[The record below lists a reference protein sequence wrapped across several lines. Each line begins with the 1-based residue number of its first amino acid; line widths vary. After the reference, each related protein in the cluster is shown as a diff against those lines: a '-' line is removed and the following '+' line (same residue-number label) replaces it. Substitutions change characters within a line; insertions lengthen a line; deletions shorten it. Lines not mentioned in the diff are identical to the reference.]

1 MIHIISFVFDGWQE
15 AFHGKITD
23 TTFEP
28 HFLRVN
34 VCLTG
39 PSACYVW
46 LNYVSPTSGHAFSS
60 TGLRRSII
68 LP

>member
-1 MIHIISFVFDGWQE
+1 MIHIISVVFDGWQE

-46 LNYVSPTSGHAFSS
+46 QTM
-60 TGLRRSII
+60 
-68 LP
+68 